1 MSDTDTRTTVPPGLS
16 RVGDHWGVVV
26 GFGTVTILLGLVL
39 VIWPKATL
47 VVLAVFLAIQL
58 LVNGIFQLVSAFAAS
73 TTDGG
78 ARALLGVSGALSL
91 IVGLLC
97 LRAPLQTLLAI
108 GLLIGAWWT
117 VSGVIDILAAL
128 LSPSRHRV
136 WRLVMG
142 LISVVAGVYLLV
154 NPEVSLGAFVII
166 TAIWLF
172 AYGAFAVVAGVR
184 MRSFASA
191 APQSARTVP
200 QM

>member
-1 MSDTDTRTTVPPGLS
+1 MSDAGPTTTLPPGLS

-26 GFGTVTILLGLVL
+26 GYGSVTIVLGLIL
-39 VIWPKATL
+39 VIWPQATL
-47 VVLAVFLAIQL
+47 VVLAVFLAIEL

-142 LISVVAGVYLLV
+142 LVSVVAGVYLLV

-166 TAIWLF
+166 TAVWLF
-172 AYGAFAVVAGVR
+172 AYGAFAVVAGLR
-184 MRSFASA
+184 MRSFASDGSRA
-191 APQSARTVP
+191 TEPVP